1 MVNLLLKST
10 PKGERAYPVD
20 AEELKIMETLDE
32 VEKVSDRPLVY
43 RMKAQVAKTDEP
55 SDGDEPQVYET
66 RDMVAKPNMRR
77 TRKSQ

>member
-10 PKGERAYPVD
+10 SKGERAYPVD
-20 AEELKIMETLDE
+20 AEELKIMEALDE

-43 RMKAQVAKTDEP
+43 RMKAETAKAAPT
-55 SDGDEPQVYET
+55 DGDEPQVYET
-66 RDMVAKPNMRR
+66 KDMVANPNMRR